1 VGARM
6 RARLLRIGLA
16 SVRRHVRTMTCDRR
30 ALLRVRRGGRRRR
43 ASRGVPY
50 CRGSAFGGRVVAARG
65 ERSWGGRGPSPP
77 PPRSPAP
84 TKNRSTKK
92 RERRGALPRTKLG
105 GPDGRRRNLVTRLV
119 LEAVVRVQLGA
130 VGRILE
136 VRPVILVESRRVLE
150 ALLVHVQDESLVL

>member
-1 VGARM
+1 MG
-6 RARLLRIGLA
+6 RAG
-16 SVRRHVRTMTCDRR
+16 T
-30 ALLRVRRGGRRRR
+30 
-43 ASRGVPY
+43 
-50 CRGSAFGGRVVAARG
+50 
-65 ERSWGGRGPSPP
+65 
-77 PPRSPAP
+77 SPAP

-105 GPDGRRRNLVTRLV
+105 GPDGRWRNLVTRLV

-150 ALLVHVQDESLVL
+150 ALLVHVQDESLVLTRELHRLHRHCEQLVPHAEESAEREDRVADAAELRIDHQILDLAQVLAASVDDGI